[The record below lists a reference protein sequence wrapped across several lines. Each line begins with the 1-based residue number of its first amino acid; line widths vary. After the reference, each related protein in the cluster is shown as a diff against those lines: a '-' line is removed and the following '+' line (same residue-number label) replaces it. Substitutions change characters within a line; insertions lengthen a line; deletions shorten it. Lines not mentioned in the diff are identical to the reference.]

1 MLEKNSQT
9 LSFKYLIGVSSF
21 MLLWNSVAVGATALD
36 SLLPR
41 SLPQGWVLTEGPRSY
56 NPRTLFER
64 INGQAELYIKYG
76 FQRSVFAA
84 YQELKRPE
92 NQIELDLYDM
102 GNVLQA
108 FGVFSRFRTED
119 RPGGVGLD
127 SDLGDS
133 SLLFYKGRYFVMLYA
148 TEPDPQV
155 IKEFGRAVS
164 AKINDPSGPPREIGY
179 FPTLSLKPGSIQ
191 YFSESLL
198 GLGFLKRGFQAA
210 YREDTE
216 VKAEV
221 ERKTNDKGKTKAE
234 NKDKESHLFMAMFED
249 GEGARR
255 ALKTYRDYLT
265 NKGKLD
271 SKTPQGLGPQALS
284 GEDPYKGKV
293 LAVQRDSYL
302 VGIAGFEKEDD
313 AANRLLEFIKKM
325 R

>member
-1 MLEKNSQT
+1 MKGH
-9 LSFKYLIGVSSF
+9 KILIGVSSF
-21 MLLWNSVAVGATALD
+21 MLLWTSVAIGATALD

-56 NPRTLFER
+56 NPKTLFER

-84 YQELKRPE
+84 YRERRRPE

-155 IKEFGRAVS
+155 LKEFGRAVS

-216 VKAEV
+216 VKVKAEAKV
-221 ERKTNDKGKTKAE
+221 E
-234 NKDKESHLFMAMFED
+234 NKDNEFHLFIAIFKSGED
-249 GEGARR
+249 SKG

-265 NKGKLD
+265 AKGKLD
-271 SKTPQGLGPQALS
+271 PKTPQGLGPQALS

-313 AANRLLEFIKKM
+313 AANRLLELIKKM

>member
-1 MLEKNSQT
+1 MKGH
-9 LSFKYLIGVSSF
+9 KILIGVSSF
-21 MLLWNSVAVGATALD
+21 MLLWTSVAFGATPLD

-41 SLPQGWVLTEGPRSY
+41 SLPQGWILIEGPRSY
-56 NPRTLFER
+56 NPKTLFER
-64 INGQAELYIKYG
+64 IDGQAELYIKYG

-84 YQELKRPE
+84 YQERKRPE

-155 IKEFGRAVS
+155 LKEFGRAVS
-164 AKINDPSGPPREIGY
+164 VQDHRSLRTAPRDRLFPHPGPQAGVDPVFFGEPLGTRI
-179 FPTLSLKPGSIQ
+179 
-191 YFSESLL
+191 SEARD
-198 GLGFLKRGFQAA
+198 FKQT

-216 VKAEV
+216 VKVKAEV

-249 GEGARR
+249 GEDARG

-265 NKGKLD
+265 AKGKLD
-271 SKTPQGLGPQALS
+271 SKTPQGLGPHALS
-284 GEDPYKGKV
+284 GEDPYKGRV

-302 VGIAGFEKEDD
+302 VGIAGFEKEED
-313 AANRLLEFIKKM
+313 AANRLLELTKKM

>member
-1 MLEKNSQT
+1 MKGH
-9 LSFKYLIGVSSF
+9 KILIGVSSF
-21 MLLWNSVAVGATALD
+21 MLLWTSVAIGATALD

-56 NPRTLFER
+56 NPKTLFER

-84 YQELKRPE
+84 YRERRRPE

-155 IKEFGRAVS
+155 LKEFGRAVS

-216 VKAEV
+216 VKVKAEAKV
-221 ERKTNDKGKTKAE
+221 E
-234 NKDKESHLFMAMFED
+234 NKDNEFHLFIAIFKSGED
-249 GEGARR
+249 ARG

-265 NKGKLD
+265 AKGKLD
-271 SKTPQGLGPQALS
+271 PKTPQGLGPQALS
-284 GEDPYKGKV
+284 GEDPYKGRV

-313 AANRLLEFIKKM
+313 AANRLLELIKKM

>member
-1 MLEKNSQT
+1 
-9 LSFKYLIGVSSF
+9 
-21 MLLWNSVAVGATALD
+21 
-36 SLLPR
+36 
-41 SLPQGWVLTEGPRSY
+41 
-56 NPRTLFER
+56 
-64 INGQAELYIKYG
+64 
-76 FQRSVFAA
+76 
-84 YQELKRPE
+84 
-92 NQIELDLYDM
+92 
-102 GNVLQA
+102 
-108 FGVFSRFRTED
+108 
-119 RPGGVGLD
+119 
-127 SDLGDS
+127 
-133 SLLFYKGRYFVMLYA
+133 MLYA

-216 VKAEV
+216 VKVKAEV
-221 ERKTNDKGKTKAE
+221 ERKTND
-234 NKDKESHLFMAMFED
+234 KDKESHLFMAMFED

-302 VGIAGFEKEDD
+302 VGIAGFEKKDD
-313 AANRLLEFIKKM
+313 AANRLLELIKKM